1 MFVESKLIKTVV
13 LRVVFEVFSLSH
25 CLRSHGSSKEN
36 TKKRLETD
44 LFRYQ
49 AQMHTKKLEKT
60 LVLDGTRSL
69 DCWLGAP
76 SEHFQTLPM
85 GSISA

>member
-1 MFVESKLIKTVV
+1 MHRSTWICIVTQWHSLLMFVESKLIKTVV

-49 AQMHTKKLEKT
+49 AQMHTKKLEENF
-60 LVLDGTRSL
+60 GTR
-69 DCWLGAP
+69 WY
-76 SEHFQTLPM
+76 
-85 GSISA
+85 